1 MYALD
6 VNVNSH
12 ALGVIKM
19 DLLGIR
25 NLTIVEE
32 AVRMVERRRGT
43 KIDIYNLPHPDPKTF
58 KLLADGLTFGVFQLG
73 SSGMTRYL
81 KELRPTTIFEVA
93 AMIALYRPGPMQFIP
108 DYIAR
113 KHNGKLIKYFD
124 PAMEKIL
131 KRTFGILVYQDD
143 LLTIAHDL
151 AGYTWAEV
159 DKFRKAVGKKDPV
172 EMAKQKIKFINGCQ
186 ETSGWSHDKA
196 SQIWAWIEPFAA
208 YGFNKSHT
216 ASYAALSY
224 QTAYMKANYPVEFMA
239 AVMTAESGDE
249 TKIYAAVEECKHL
262 GIQVLPPEVNESFDD
277 FTVVNETTI
286 RFGLNAIKNLG
297 NDVIARII
305 ASKQE
310 AGPFTSLE
318 DFLMRSH
325 TKNLNKKS
333 WEALVKS
340 GALDSF
346 GERGQMLAGTEH
358 VLDFLRENFK
368 NQTSGQSSLF
378 GASGQGARLKLKE
391 VPPIN
396 KDEKLAWEKE
406 HLGMYVS
413 AHPLDN
419 YREVLKSLTPLKEL
433 ADLPDDSMVSVG
445 GIIAKLKRT
454 ITKKND
460 PMAFLSLQDTTGI
473 IEVLVFPK
481 VMATVLSDLAV
492 DAVVQVSGRLSERE
506 GEFNIIANDL
516 KILPTDEAYL
526 SALGEMEKNSQVVI
540 HLAQANNSEVL
551 NRIKDVIVEFPGQAQ
566 VYLSVGS
573 GPGAKKIKTK
583 SQVRIS
589 NEFVSALKQIPEVL
603 MVGGE

>member
-1 MYALD
+1 
-6 VNVNSH
+6 
-12 ALGVIKM
+12 
-19 DLLGIR
+19 
-25 NLTIVEE
+25 
-32 AVRMVERRRGT
+32 
-43 KIDIYNLPHPDPKTF
+43 
-58 KLLADGLTFGVFQLG
+58 
-73 SSGMTRYL
+73 
-81 KELRPTTIFEVA
+81 
-93 AMIALYRPGPMQFIP
+93 
-108 DYIAR
+108 
-113 KHNGKLIKYFD
+113 
-124 PAMEKIL
+124 
-131 KRTFGILVYQDD
+131 
-143 LLTIAHDL
+143 
-151 AGYTWAEV
+151 
-159 DKFRKAVGKKDPV
+159 
-172 EMAKQKIKFINGCQ
+172 
-186 ETSGWSHDKA
+186 
-196 SQIWAWIEPFAA
+196 
-208 YGFNKSHT
+208 
-216 ASYAALSY
+216 
-224 QTAYMKANYPVEFMA
+224 
-239 AVMTAESGDE
+239 
-249 TKIYAAVEECKHL
+249 
-262 GIQVLPPEVNESFDD
+262 
-277 FTVVNETTI
+277 
-286 RFGLNAIKNLG
+286 
-297 NDVIARII
+297 
-305 ASKQE
+305 
-310 AGPFTSLE
+310 
-318 DFLMRSH
+318 
-325 TKNLNKKS
+325 
-333 WEALVKS
+333 
-340 GALDSF
+340 
-346 GERGQMLAGTEH
+346 
-358 VLDFLRENFK
+358 
-368 NQTSGQSSLF
+368 
-378 GASGQGARLKLKE
+378 